1 MSHFILSRLFALVP
15 VLLGVAV
22 VVFAM
27 LHLTPGDPARAI
39 LGDRPASAETLE
51 RLRRELR
58 LDEPLPRQFVAFVG
72 SAARGD
78 LGTSYFTRRPV
89 TTEIRE
95 RLPVTVRLM
104 VGAMLVAL
112 LTGVPAGVL
121 AATRPGTLL
130 DYGVMAFATLGVSLP
145 GFWLGLM
152 LILVFAV
159 NLGWL
164 PVAGFSG
171 PQYFVLPALALGA
184 SAAAV
189 IARLTRSSLLEV
201 LSLDYVRTA
210 QAKGLNNTKVVFK
223 HALRNA
229 LVPVV
234 TVIGLQVGSLLAGS
248 VIIETVFALPG
259 LGRLIVQGIASR
271 DYPLVQ
277 GITLFAALSYV
288 LINFLVDLL
297 YGFIN
302 PRIRYG

>member
-1 MSHFILSRLFALVP
+1 MP

-51 RLRRELR
+51 RLRQELR
-58 LDEPLPRQFVAFVG
+58 LDEPLPQQFVAFVG

-121 AATRPGTLL
+121 AATRPGTPL
-130 DYGVMAFATLGVSLP
+130 DYGVMTLATLGVSLP

-210 QAKGLNNTKVVFK
+210 QAKGLRDRQVVFK

>member
-1 MSHFILSRLFALVP
+1 MP

-58 LDEPLPRQFVAFVG
+58 LDEPLPQQFVAFVG

-104 VGAMLVAL
+104 IGAMLVAL

-121 AATRPGTLL
+121 AATRPGTPL
-130 DYGVMAFATLGVSLP
+130 DYGVMALATLGVSMP

-210 QAKGLNNTKVVFK
+210 QAKGLHDRQVVFK